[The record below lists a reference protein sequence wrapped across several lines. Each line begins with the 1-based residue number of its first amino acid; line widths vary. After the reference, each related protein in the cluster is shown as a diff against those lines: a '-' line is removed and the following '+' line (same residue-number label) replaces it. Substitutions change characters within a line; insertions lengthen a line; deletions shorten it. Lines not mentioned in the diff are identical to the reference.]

1 MDEELLKFKN
11 DILRMGGRKIEIIDS
26 DDNLKI
32 SEIISK
38 REEKDSLKLVKMNE
52 YAESMFGKYIIN
64 TENNLICHVKKIED
78 FTVMCSII
86 KITENSVKVYDEYR
100 FALEHFYLR
109 FNNKNCETKII
120 DESLFKKLFK
130 LINNNIIENDFF
142 KIINCEE
149 NERIKCFKF
158 LDRNTNT
165 FLINSLTRDLTI
177 REYREKISLI
187 NRLTNQ
193 EANDYLEY
201 LRKKYLNK
209 LIKFNDLYYCF
220 VENIFYQEYN
230 NHIKFIVKD
239 VISKINNEVKIYQSF
254 MTLNINEINGII
266 NDSEQL
272 NKMRGLID
280 SHINK
285 INSMI
290 NNHLNAQQYINN

>member
-1 MDEELLKFKN
+1 MEEELLKFKN
-11 DILRMGGRKIEIIDS
+11 EMLRMGGRTIEIIDS
-26 DDNLKI
+26 DENLKI

-38 REEKDSLKLVKMNE
+38 REEKDSLKFVKMHE
-52 YAESMFGKYIIN
+52 YAKSMLGKYIIN
-64 TENNLICHVKKIED
+64 MSSHIICHVKKIDD
-78 FTVMCSII
+78 FIVICSTI
-86 KITENSVKVYDEYR
+86 KITENSVKSYDEYR
-100 FALEHFYLR
+100 FSLEHFYLS

-142 KIINCEE
+142 KIINDEE
-149 NERIKCFKF
+149 NEHIKVFKF
-158 LDRNTNT
+158 LNRNTNT

-177 REYREKISLI
+177 REYREKINLI

-209 LIKFNDLYYCF
+209 LIKFNGSYYCF
-220 VENIFYQEYN
+220 VENIYYQEYSNYVKFVIN
-230 NHIKFIVKD
+230 N
-239 VISKINNEVKIYQSF
+239 VISKINNEVKIYKSF

-266 NDSEQL
+266 YDSEPL

-285 INSMI
+285 IHLMI
-290 NNHLNAQQYINN
+290 NNQLNSQQHINN